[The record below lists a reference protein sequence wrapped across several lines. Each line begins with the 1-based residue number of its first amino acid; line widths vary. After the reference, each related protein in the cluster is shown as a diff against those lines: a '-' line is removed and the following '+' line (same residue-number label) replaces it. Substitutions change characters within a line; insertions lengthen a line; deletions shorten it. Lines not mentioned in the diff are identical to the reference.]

1 MKTIAVLNFKG
12 GVGKTVTTAT
22 LAYLLAKQ
30 GKRIL
35 LIDGDSQGNLSMSFG
50 IDAEE
55 GSDTL
60 ALLTDGAG
68 YYPEFV
74 APTTYDGID
83 LIPSDI
89 NLLAADRA
97 MAQSGVGRMQR
108 AIADLRDAI
117 EEDADQDN
125 DAYDL
130 ILIDCPPAL
139 SAACTAALAAA
150 DEVIIPI
157 RLDYYSTGGMAN
169 LAEQLR
175 HMRAMNPRLSVLGVL
190 VTQFTHMAD
199 EKEALAAIRSGPLPV
214 FETVIRFSKAVPS
227 ATFQRVPLPAARPYC
242 AASKDYAALVKEI
255 SGRC

>member
-55 GSDTL
+55 GADTL
-60 ALLTDGAG
+60 ALLTEGAG

-74 APTTYDGID
+74 TPTIFDGID

-89 NLLAADRA
+89 NLLVADRH

-125 DAYDL
+125 AYDL
-130 ILIDCPPAL
+130 IRSTALRRCRQPARRRW
-139 SAACTAALAAA
+139 
-150 DEVIIPI
+150 P
-157 RLDYYSTGGMAN
+157 
-169 LAEQLR
+169 LR
-175 HMRAMNPRLSVLGVL
+175 MR
-190 VTQFTHMAD
+190 
-199 EKEALAAIRSGPLPV
+199 
-214 FETVIRFSKAVPS
+214 
-227 ATFQRVPLPAARPYC
+227 
-242 AASKDYAALVKEI
+242 
-255 SGRC
+255 

>member
-55 GSDTL
+55 GADTL
-60 ALLTDGAG
+60 ALLTEGAG

-74 APTTYDGID
+74 TPTIFDGID

-89 NLLAADRA
+89 NLLVADRH

-117 EEDADQDN
+117 EEDADQE
-125 DAYDL
+125 
-130 ILIDCPPAL
+130 
-139 SAACTAALAAA
+139 TANGKK
-150 DEVIIPI
+150 
-157 RLDYYSTGGMAN
+157 TGGFDIPAW
-169 LAEQLR
+169 LR
-175 HMRAMNPRLSVLGVL
+175 K
-190 VTQFTHMAD
+190 QAD
-199 EKEALAAIRSGPLPV
+199 
-214 FETVIRFSKAVPS
+214 
-227 ATFQRVPLPAARPYC
+227 
-242 AASKDYAALVKEI
+242 
-255 SGRC
+255 

>member
-55 GSDTL
+55 GADTL
-60 ALLTDGAG
+60 ALLTEGAG

-74 APTTYDGID
+74 TPTIFDGID

-89 NLLAADRA
+89 NLLVADRH

-125 DAYDL
+125 AYDL

-150 DEVIIPI
+150 AGKGCVV
-157 RLDYYSTGGMAN
+157 
-169 LAEQLR
+169 
-175 HMRAMNPRLSVLGVL
+175 RAFARRRVWRTRIYG
-190 VTQFTHMAD
+190 
-199 EKEALAAIRSGPLPV
+199 RS
-214 FETVIRFSKAVPS
+214 RCA
-227 ATFQRVPLPAARPYC
+227 RCPASCCGSRRAGSC
-242 AASKDYAALVKEI
+242 
-255 SGRC
+255 

>member
-55 GSDTL
+55 GADTL
-60 ALLTDGAG
+60 ALLTEGAG

-74 APTTYDGID
+74 TPTIFDGID

-89 NLLAADRA
+89 NLLVADRH

-125 DAYDL
+125 AYDL

-169 LAEQLR
+169 LAEQLH
-175 HMRAMNPRLSVLGVL
+175 HMRAINPRLSVLGVL
-190 VTQFTHMAD
+190 VTQFTHMVD
-199 EKEALAAIRSGPLPV
+199 EKEALAAIRGGALPV
-214 FETVIRFSKAVPS
+214 FEWLAHFCRNFTP
-227 ATFQRVPLPAARPYC
+227 
-242 AASKDYAALVKEI
+242 
-255 SGRC
+255 

>member
-1 MKTIAVLNFKG
+1 MKTVAVLNFKG

-50 IDAEE
+50 IEAEE
-55 GSDTL
+55 GADTL
-60 ALLTDGAG
+60 ALLTEGAG
-68 YYPEFV
+68 YDPEFV
-74 APTTYDGID
+74 TPTIFDGID

-89 NLLAADRA
+89 NLLVADRH

-125 DAYDL
+125 AYDL

-169 LAEQLR
+169 LAEQLQ
-175 HMRAMNPRLSVLGVL
+175 HMRAINPRLSVLGVL

-199 EKEALAAIRSGPLPV
+199 EKEALAAIRGGALPV

-227 ATFQRVPLPAARPYC
+227 ATFQKVPLPVARPYC
-242 AASKDYAALVKEI
+242 AASKDYAELVKEI

>member
-55 GSDTL
+55 GADTL
-60 ALLTDGAG
+60 ALLTEGAG

-74 APTTYDGID
+74 TPTIFDGID

-89 NLLAADRA
+89 NLLVADRH

-125 DAYDL
+125 AYDL
-130 ILIDCPPAL
+130 ILIDCPPLCRRPARRRW
-139 SAACTAALAAA
+139 
-150 DEVIIPI
+150 P
-157 RLDYYSTGGMAN
+157 
-169 LAEQLR
+169 LR
-175 HMRAMNPRLSVLGVL
+175 MRSSSP
-190 VTQFTHMAD
+190 
-199 EKEALAAIRSGPLPV
+199 SGWTTTP
-214 FETVIRFSKAVPS
+214 
-227 ATFQRVPLPAARPYC
+227 PAAWPIWRSSSSTCGPSIPGC
-242 AASKDYAALVKEI
+242 
-255 SGRC
+255 RCWACW